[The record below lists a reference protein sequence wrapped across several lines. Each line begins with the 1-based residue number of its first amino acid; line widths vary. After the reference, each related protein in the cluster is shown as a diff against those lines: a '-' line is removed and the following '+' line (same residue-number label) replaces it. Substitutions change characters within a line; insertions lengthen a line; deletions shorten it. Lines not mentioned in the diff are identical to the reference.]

1 MDTCGAKTRAGTPC
15 KQKAIYWNGRCKF
28 HGGLATGPT
37 TEAGKEQSRI
47 NGRKGG
53 RPRKA
58 GAVLKDVN
66 VSVSMETEVIEH
78 QGFPK
83 VSPNVQVS
91 ARVSDLDAPVV
102 VLGETEIVGTDKT
115 VVSECID
122 GADLGRGNKSEMS
135 NDVHVLAAQAHPEI
149 NTEKPKSWML
159 REVMVLPMV
168 SADKPDEQRSESESM
183 ALGKTH
189 VSAPLHEPA
198 QTASIPATRNDG
210 KITARCQRC
219 MMFASNGACLA
230 VAKGVISA
238 IPSGEE
244 CPAFSAF

>member
-1 MDTCGAKTRAGTPC
+1 MVGWPRAQLLKPAKSRAGST
-15 KQKAIYWNGRCKF
+15 AGR
-28 HGGLATGPT
+28 
-37 TEAGKEQSRI
+37 E
-47 NGRKGG
+47 G

-58 GAVLKDVN
+58 GAVLSDVA
-66 VSVSMETEVIEH
+66 VSVAIETEVIEH

-159 REVMVLPMV
+159 REVKVSTRV
-168 SADKPDEQRSESESM
+168 SADKPDDRRSEIESM
-183 ALGKTH
+183 ALGKTRRFG
-189 VSAPLHEPA
+189 P
-198 QTASIPATRNDG
+198 
-210 KITARCQRC
+210 
-219 MMFASNGACLA
+219 
-230 VAKGVISA
+230 VA
-238 IPSGEE
+238 
-244 CPAFSAF
+244 